1 MMLMPTDGL
10 VALLGRHGTDPLVE
24 AALVQHAVRNR
35 PAVKIDEQDADGP
48 VVETQSW
55 VKNSRAGIE
64 FGFDD
69 EAAWLGLDETE
80 HGRRPMLL
88 TQIYL
93 YGQHQ
98 GVRPYQGVLPEGL
111 ELSDDRATVRRKMSP
126 YAATRHSHLR
136 DTWDTPAY
144 RIAVGYAEGEQC
156 IEVLL
161 CTLRESPLPPLRY
174 ALAPVPSVESLC
186 ALFGSP
192 LDDPALKRAL
202 DPLGLKNRID
212 DIRDS
217 GEADF
222 SNPYGLIVNFSAPP
236 DRKSRNANDTLLS
249 SITFL
254 RERELGGRKWP
265 GSLPRGLN
273 FDDSPDM
280 ATGKLGRPPDLQN
293 DEDFSGTATWNEAEF
308 TLYILYSTMENRIF
322 RVGLIAPGFAG

>member
-1 MMLMPTDGL
+1 MRTEDL
-10 VALLGRHGTDPLVE
+10 VALLGRHHTDSLVE
-24 AALVQHAVRNR
+24 AALVQYGVRNL
-35 PAVKIDEQDADGP
+35 PAVEIDEDDSDGP

-80 HGRRPMLL
+80 YGRRPMVL
-88 TQIYL
+88 TQLYF

-98 GVRPYQGVLPEGL
+98 GVRPYQGELPLGL
-111 ELSDDRATVRRKMSP
+111 RLSDDRGTVRRKMSP
-126 YAATRHSHLR
+126 YEATRHSHLR

-144 RIAVGYAEGEQC
+144 RITVGYAEGERC
-156 IEVLL
+156 IDVLL
-161 CTLRESPLPPLRY
+161 YSLREPPLSPLPY
-174 ALAPVPSVESLC
+174 GLAPVPSVKSLV

-192 LDDPALKRAL
+192 LDDPALKQAL
-202 DPLGLKNRID
+202 EPLGLKNRID

-222 SNPYGLIVNFSAPP
+222 SNPYGLIINFSAPQ
-236 DRKSRNANDTLLS
+236 DRTARNANDTLLS

-254 RERELGGRKWP
+254 RERELGGRCWP
-265 GSLPRGLN
+265 GALPCGLN
-273 FDDSPDM
+273 FEDSPEM
-280 ATGKLGRPPDLQN
+280 AVGKLGRPPDLQD

-308 TLYILYSTMENRIF
+308 TLYIFYSSIENRIF
-322 RVGLIAPGFAG
+322 RVGLIAPGLAA